1 MCYILCVRY
10 IHYVSLERQRDIK
23 MLITFDKLLDI
34 RINPHTSYTVVC
46 VFLAADYFNNINHRY
61 L

>member
-1 MCYILCVRY
+1 
-10 IHYVSLERQRDIK
+10 VSLERQTDIK

-34 RINPHTSYTVVC
+34 CINTHTSYTVVC

>member
-1 MCYILCVRY
+1 
-10 IHYVSLERQRDIK
+10 

-34 RINPHTSYTVVC
+34 CINPNSSYTVVC
-46 VFLAADYFNNINHRY
+46 VLLAADYFNINHRY